1 MIERRKSYN
10 FILWGSVFLCLAVGL
25 GAFGAHGLEKML
37 TAKYLATFKTGVT
50 YQFYHGFALIF
61 VGMLQ
66 QQLGIDLSRVAYLF
80 FAGIILFC
88 FNCYLY
94 SMTEIKMVAMLIPF
108 GGMSFLLGWGVLI
121 FKILKVRK

>member
-1 MIERRKSYN
+1 METKAKN
-10 FILWGSVFLCLAVGL
+10 FILWGVIFLFLAVGL

-37 TAKYLATFKTGVT
+37 SAKLLATYKTGVT
-50 YQFYHGFALIF
+50 YQFYHGFGLLL

-66 QQLGIDLSRVAYLF
+66 LQLEIDLSKIAYLF

-94 SMTEIKMVAMLIPF
+94 SLTQVKMIAMLVPF
-108 GGMSFLLGWGVLI
+108 GGVSFLLGWGLLM
-121 FKILKVRK
+121 FKVLKVKK